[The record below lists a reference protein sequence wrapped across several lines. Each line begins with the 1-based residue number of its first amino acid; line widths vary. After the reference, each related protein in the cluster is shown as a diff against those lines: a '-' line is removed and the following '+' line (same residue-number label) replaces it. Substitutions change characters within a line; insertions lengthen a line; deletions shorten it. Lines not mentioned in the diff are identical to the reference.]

1 MRSNGRSASCNQ
13 SNSGIS
19 IRVNLRLLAFFCA
32 LIVLLGWTQTSSA
45 AGHWHD
51 VIVLA
56 AADDDEEEDDDDDD
70 AGGYTPRSHYSAPA
84 YAPHYSYAPR
94 RHATHRSATRT
105 RKVRHAHYHS
115 SRHHA
120 HAARPR
126 HAAHARK
133 PSHSRAATQAR
144 RHHTAAVSKA
154 SHRARRH
161 TRHAQPARTTPR
173 HHAVKRQKVQHA
185 RPAGQRWRKPAAPQT
200 RRHAAKPAKARTHA
214 LATQKPQ
221 RRKHVARS
229 TQAAAHPHQ
238 RGSRPVAAS
247 RKTIVKTH
255 RKPHSRH
262 GKPLRKT
269 QSAPRTAASRS
280 HRQPAV
286 KRAAAHTVRPVT
298 ARQPRSARSAGQAKS
313 TRKSAR
319 TPAFT
324 VRTPGAAARPA
335 RKTNVAATPAATAG
349 KQGSGSTR
357 LKKARGAVGTGVGPQ
372 RTPRRRAGIPPQAR
386 TRAHQHTPAGKA
398 TPLTHQGKR
407 HAKDPANPAQRKRR

>member
-56 AADDDEEEDDDDDD
+56 AADDDEEEEDDDDDD

-84 YAPHYSYAPR
+84 YAPHYRYAPP
-94 RHATHRSATRT
+94 RHATRRSATRT

-115 SRHHA
+115 PRHHA

-133 PSHSRAATQAR
+133 PSRSRAATQAR

-161 TRHAQPARTTPR
+161 TRHAQLARTTPR

-185 RPAGQRWRKPAAPQT
+185 GPAGQRW
-200 RRHAAKPAKARTHA
+200 
-214 LATQKPQ
+214 
-221 RRKHVARS
+221 RKHVARS

-335 RKTNVAATPAATAG
+335 RKTNVAAAPAATAG

-357 LKKARGAVGTGVGPQ
+357 LKKAKGAVGTGVGPQ

-386 TRAHQHTPAGKA
+386 TRAHQSTPAGKA

-407 HAKDPANPAQRKRR
+407 HAKDPASPAQRKRR